1 MPLLPIPSTFV
12 PMFGKVAAVSALDDL
27 FADEPRM
34 LSVGRVAEVLGMSP
48 KGVYKWIDDG
58 SLPAYKVSGR
68 WFIVR
73 DELIST
79 LEQGSNKP

>member
-1 MPLLPIPSTFV
+1 ML
-12 PMFGKVAAVSALDDL
+12 GKVWAMSALDDL

-34 LSVGRVAEVLGMSP
+34 LSVSRVAEVLGMSA
-48 KGVYKWIDDG
+48 KGVYKWIEDG

-73 DELIST
+73 DELVST
-79 LEQGSNKP
+79 LEEGSNQQRP

>member
-1 MPLLPIPSTFV
+1 MVSV
-12 PMFGKVAAVSALDDL
+12 GMERWAVSALHEL

-34 LSVGRVAEVLGMSP
+34 LTVTRVADVLGMT
-48 KGVYKWIDDG
+48 KGGVYKWIEDG
-58 SLPAYKVSGR
+58 SIPAYKISGR

>member
-1 MPLLPIPSTFV
+1 M
-12 PMFGKVAAVSALDDL
+12 SALSDL

-48 KGVYKWIDDG
+48 KGVYKWIEDG

-73 DELIST
+73 DELVNT
-79 LEQGSNKP
+79 LQEGSNQQRPS

>member
-1 MPLLPIPSTFV
+1 
-12 PMFGKVAAVSALDDL
+12 MFGKVVAVSALDDL

-79 LEQGSNKP
+79 LEEGSNKP

>member
-1 MPLLPIPSTFV
+1 
-12 PMFGKVAAVSALDDL
+12 MFGKVAAMSALEDL

-48 KGVYKWIDDG
+48 KGVYKWIEEG

-73 DELIST
+73 EELITT
-79 LEQGSNKP
+79 LQKGSNLSQE

>member
-1 MPLLPIPSTFV
+1 M
-12 PMFGKVAAVSALDDL
+12 SALEDL

-34 LSVGRVAEVLGMSP
+34 LGVGRVAEVLGMSP
-48 KGVYKWIDDG
+48 KGVYKWIEEG

-73 DELIST
+73 EELITT
-79 LEQGSNKP
+79 LQRGSNLSQE

>member
-1 MPLLPIPSTFV
+1 
-12 PMFGKVAAVSALDDL
+12 MFGKVAAMSALEDL

-34 LSVGRVAEVLGMSP
+34 LSVGRVAEVLGLSP
-48 KGVYKWIDDG
+48 KGVYKWIEEG

-73 DELIST
+73 EELITT
-79 LEQGSNKP
+79 LQRGSNLSQE

>member
-1 MPLLPIPSTFV
+1 
-12 PMFGKVAAVSALDDL
+12 MFGKVAAVSALDDL

-79 LEQGSNKP
+79 LEKGSNKP

>member
-1 MPLLPIPSTFV
+1 M
-12 PMFGKVAAVSALDDL
+12 SALDDL

-34 LSVGRVAEVLGMSP
+34 LSVGRVAKVLGMSP

-58 SLPAYKVSGR
+58 FLPAYKVSGR

-73 DELIST
+73 DELVKT
-79 LEQGSNKP
+79 LEEGSSRS

>member
-1 MPLLPIPSTFV
+1 M
-12 PMFGKVAAVSALDDL
+12 SALNDL

-34 LSVGRVAEVLGMSP
+34 LSVSRVAEVLGMSA
-48 KGVYKWIDDG
+48 KGVYKWIEDG

-73 DELIST
+73 DELVNT
-79 LEQGSNKP
+79 LEEGSNQQRPS

>member
-1 MPLLPIPSTFV
+1 
-12 PMFGKVAAVSALDDL
+12 MFGKVVAVSALDDL

>member
-1 MPLLPIPSTFV
+1 
-12 PMFGKVAAVSALDDL
+12 MFGKVVAAMSALNDL

-34 LSVGRVAEVLGMSP
+34 LSVSRVAEVLGMSA
-48 KGVYKWIDDG
+48 KGVYKWIEDG

-73 DELIST
+73 DELVNT
-79 LEQGSNKP
+79 LEEGSNQQRPS

>member
-1 MPLLPIPSTFV
+1 
-12 PMFGKVAAVSALDDL
+12 MFGKVAAVSALDDL

>member
-1 MPLLPIPSTFV
+1 
-12 PMFGKVAAVSALDDL
+12 MFGKVAAVSALHDL

-34 LSVGRVAEVLGMSP
+34 LSVGRVAEVLGMTP
-48 KGVYKWIDDG
+48 KGVYKWIDEG
-58 SLPAYKVSGR
+58 SLRAYKVSGR

-79 LEQGSNKP
+79 LEEGSNKP